1 MAAASPSFSLPL
13 LVGAAGSVRSQAAA
27 SPSRACRGA
36 GVTREVETA
45 GEIIAFYQVFSDGS
59 PGCAPA
65 RRPHAQG
72 TGASRCVRRGLRFVS
87 CACSNPR
94 SRNSPQ
100 KPNYLLT
107 FPPFFYQIQPPR
119 NETHRRK
126 KVQTLSQQK
135 KKQIRKRKKKKIQ
148 TLYQRGPRPR
158 AETQARAPVRT
169 RCVAVPL
176 GICTRTGQTAHQARR

>member
-13 LVGAAGSVRSQAAA
+13 FVGAAGSVRSQAAA

-72 TGASRCVRRGLRFVS
+72 TGASRCVRTRLALRLLRVFEPS
-87 CACSNPR
+87 QPQFTSETQLSSHIPSLLRPNPTR
-94 SRNSPQ
+94 LEI
-100 KPNYLLT
+100 KYT
-107 FPPFFYQIQPPR
+107 
-119 NETHRRK
+119 EEK
-126 KVQTLSQQK
+126 KVQTLSQHK
-135 KKQIRKRKKKKIQ
+135 KEYIRGKKKKIQ

-169 RCVAVPL
+169 PCVAVPL

>member
-87 CACSNPR
+87 CACPNPR
-94 SRNSPQ
+94 SRISPQ

-107 FPPFFYQIQPPR
+107 FPPFFYQIQPSR
-119 NETHRRK
+119 NKTHRG
-126 KVQTLSQQK
+126 KVKTLSQHK
-135 KKQIRKRKKKKIQ
+135 KKEYVRGKKKKSKHFASADPDHEPKRK
-148 TLYQRGPRPR
+148 LAHPFGRGVLRF
-158 AETQARAPVRT
+158 
-169 RCVAVPL
+169 
-176 GICTRTGQTAHQARR
+176 H